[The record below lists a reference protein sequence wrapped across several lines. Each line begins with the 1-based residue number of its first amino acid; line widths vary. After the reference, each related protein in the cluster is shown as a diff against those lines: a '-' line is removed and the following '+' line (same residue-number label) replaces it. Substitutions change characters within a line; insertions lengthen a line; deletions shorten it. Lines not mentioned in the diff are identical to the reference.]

1 MIYLLRKYKNE
12 VNDLIKT
19 RFILIVTCIVA
30 VIMINVGLSMQRE
43 YANQNNIKINDLNF
57 KIQNMS
63 ASTNMIVKESE
74 SEEFQTE
81 KKILLTEV
89 EMETAPASVI
99 TPPRV
104 EVYEG
109 MTLEELADKLNRN
122 LGDDIIAG
130 KGMLIASECINKG
143 VDPYVAT
150 SIILHETGCKSK
162 CSNLA
167 RYCYNFGGQKGKPS
181 CNGGS
186 FKKYDTIDEG
196 LVGMINNLYKNYYAM
211 GLNTVETIAPKY
223 CEGNTWAGKINWF
236 VNSIRNS

>member
-1 MIYLLRKYKNE
+1 MR
-12 VNDLIKT
+12 KT
-19 RFILIVTCIVA
+19 RFILILTCIVA
-30 VIMINVGLSMQRE
+30 VMMIYIGISLQKE
-43 YANQNNIKINDLNF
+43 YSGDNNTKINDLNY

-63 ASTNMIVKESE
+63 ASTNMIVKESK
-74 SEEFQTE
+74 SEEFQPE
-81 KKILLTEV
+81 KKMTVTEV

-99 TPPRV
+99 TPTRV

-122 LGDDIIAG
+122 LGNDIIAG

-167 RYCYNFGGQKGKPS
+167 RYCYNFGGQKGRPS

-186 FKKYDTIDEG
+186 FKKFDTVDEG

>member
-1 MIYLLRKYKNE
+1 MN
-12 VNDLIKT
+12 KT
-19 RFILIVTCIVA
+19 RFILILTCIVA
-30 VIMINVGLSMQRE
+30 VMMIYIGLSMHKE
-43 YANQNNIKINDLNF
+43 YAKKNNIKINDLNF

-74 SEEFQTE
+74 SEEFQPA
-81 KKILLTEV
+81 KRLDLTEV
-89 EMETAPASVI
+89 KMEAAPASIIV
-99 TPPRV
+99 PPRI

-109 MTLEELADKLNRN
+109 MTIEELAEKLNRN
-122 LGDDIIAG
+122 LGNDIIAG

-150 SIILHETGCKSK
+150 SIILHETGCKTK

-186 FKKYDTIDEG
+186 FKKFDTIDAG

-223 CEGNTWAGKINWF
+223 CEGNTWTGKINWF

>member
-1 MIYLLRKYKNE
+1 MN
-12 VNDLIKT
+12 KT
-19 RFILIVTCIVA
+19 RFILILTCIVA
-30 VIMINVGLSMQRE
+30 VMMIYIGLSMHKE
-43 YANQNNIKINDLNF
+43 YAKKNNIKINDLNF

-74 SEEFQTE
+74 SEEFQPA
-81 KKILLTEV
+81 KRLDLTEV
-89 EMETAPASVI
+89 KMEAAPASIIV
-99 TPPRV
+99 PPRI

-109 MTLEELADKLNRN
+109 MTIEELAEKLNRN
-122 LGDDIIAG
+122 LGNDIIAG

-150 SIILHETGCKSK
+150 SIILHETGCKTK

-186 FKKYDTIDEG
+186 FKKFDTIDAG
-196 LVGMINNLYKNYYAM
+196 LVGMINNLNKNYYAM

>member
-1 MIYLLRKYKNE
+1 MN
-12 VNDLIKT
+12 KT
-19 RFILIVTCIVA
+19 RFILILTCIVA
-30 VIMINVGLSMQRE
+30 VMMIYIGLSMHKE
-43 YANQNNIKINDLNF
+43 YAKKNNIKINDLNF

-63 ASTNMIVKESE
+63 ASTNMIVKESD
-74 SEEFQTE
+74 SEEFQPA
-81 KKILLTEV
+81 KRLDLTEV
-89 EMETAPASVI
+89 KMEAAPASIIV
-99 TPPRV
+99 PPRI

-109 MTLEELADKLNRN
+109 MTIEELAEKLNRN
-122 LGDDIIAG
+122 LGNDIIAG

-150 SIILHETGCKSK
+150 SIILHETGCKTK

-186 FKKYDTIDEG
+186 FKKFDTIDAG
-196 LVGMINNLYKNYYAM
+196 LVGMISNLYKNYYAM

>member
-1 MIYLLRKYKNE
+1 MN
-12 VNDLIKT
+12 KT
-19 RFILIVTCIVA
+19 RFILILTCIVA
-30 VIMINVGLSMQRE
+30 VMMIYIGLSMNKE
-43 YANQNNIKINDLNF
+43 YAKKNNIKINDLNF

-74 SEEFQTE
+74 SEEFQPA
-81 KKILLTEV
+81 KRLDLTEV
-89 EMETAPASVI
+89 KMEAAPASIIVPQRI
-99 TPPRV
+99 

-109 MTLEELADKLNRN
+109 MTIEELAEKLNRN
-122 LGDDIIAG
+122 LGNDIIAG

-150 SIILHETGCKSK
+150 SIILHETGCKTK

-186 FKKYDTIDEG
+186 FIKFDTIDAG

>member
-1 MIYLLRKYKNE
+1 MR
-12 VNDLIKT
+12 KT
-19 RFILIVTCIVA
+19 RFILILTCIVA
-30 VIMINVGLSMQRE
+30 VMMIYIGVSLQKE
-43 YANQNNIKINDLNF
+43 YSGDNNTKINDLNY

-74 SEEFQTE
+74 SEEFQPERKMTV
-81 KKILLTEV
+81 TEV
-89 EMETAPASVI
+89 KMETAPASVI
-99 TPPRV
+99 VPTRV

-122 LGDDIIAG
+122 LGNDIIAG

-167 RYCYNFGGQKGKPS
+167 RYCYNFGGQKGRPS

-186 FKKYDTIDEG
+186 FKKFDTVDEG
-196 LVGMINNLYKNYYAM
+196 LVGMINNLHKNYYAI

>member
-1 MIYLLRKYKNE
+1 MIYLLRKCKNE

-74 SEEFQTE
+74 SEEFQPE
-81 KKILLTEV
+81 KKLLLTEV

-99 TPPRV
+99 IPPRV

-122 LGDDIIAG
+122 LGNDIIAG

-186 FKKYDTIDEG
+186 FKKFDTIDEG

>member
-1 MIYLLRKYKNE
+1 MN
-12 VNDLIKT
+12 KT
-19 RFILIVTCIVA
+19 RFILILTCIVA
-30 VIMINVGLSMQRE
+30 VMMIYIGLSMHKE
-43 YANQNNIKINDLNF
+43 YAKKNNIKINDLNF

-74 SEEFQTE
+74 SEEFQPA
-81 KKILLTEV
+81 KRLDLTEV
-89 EMETAPASVI
+89 KMEAAPASIIV
-99 TPPRV
+99 PPRI

-109 MTLEELADKLNRN
+109 MTIEELAEKLNRN
-122 LGDDIIAG
+122 LGNDIIAG

-150 SIILHETGCKSK
+150 SIILHETGCKTK

-186 FKKYDTIDEG
+186 FKKFDTIDAG

-211 GLNTVETIAPKY
+211 GLNTVELIAPKY